1 MFSSQT
7 TYIGI
12 DPTAG
17 KRPLTYTAIDSSL
30 RLLALGEGNLNDILA
45 FLAGQRQA
53 VVAVCAP
60 QKPNQGLMDQEDV
73 RAQLNPPPRPGRWN
87 DFRLA
92 EYQMRR
98 LKISCPQTPRHEE
111 DAPTWMQVGFQLYRR
126 MEGLGYRAFSALPPA
141 DPIAPEPADLR
152 FIEVYPQAT
161 FSTWLKKPPLPKNT
175 LEGRLQRQLI
185 LYAEKLRIADPM
197 DFFEEITRHRLLQGV
212 LPLENLHTSSEL
224 DTLVAAYTAWLT
236 ANHPDRVTF
245 LGHPQEGQI
254 VIPAY
259 TL

>member
-17 KRPLTYTAIDSSL
+17 KRPLTYTALDSGL

-53 VVAVCAP
+53 VVAICAP
-60 QKPNQGLMDQEDV
+60 QRPNQGLMDQEDV

-92 EYQMRR
+92 EYLLRR
-98 LKISCPQTPRHEE
+98 LKISCPQTPRLESE
-111 DAPTWMQVGFQLYRR
+111 APSWMQVGFQLYRR
-126 MEGLGYRAFSALPPA
+126 LEGFGFQALTALTPETPA
-141 DPIAPEPADLR
+141 SGGPAGLHYL
-152 FIEVYPQAT
+152 EVYPQAT
-161 FSTWLKKPPLPKNT
+161 FSTWLKKSPLPKNT

-212 LPLENLHTSSEL
+212 LPLNNLHTPSEL
-224 DTLVAAYTAWLT
+224 DALTAAYTAWLA

-259 TL
+259 AL